1 MPWRTAWQKWKGF
14 EANTVFDRQKNEL
27 LYDSYVWCFA
37 WFVTVFNQNKHVAN
51 AVWQN
56 RKNTVGNLANCGHR
70 TATTIHANMG
80 LIKAKSETAAGTKCA
95 SNWTSRW
102 AENQKK
108 TIVNPVLWCQCIKAL
123 VFNNHHKI
131 LLAKWCEW
139 YFFIEKM
146 CLTTGAK
153 HAKPSANHAL
163 GGTKVHTS
171 VPKIE
176 MSETKHERT
185 CKSAGLPA
193 CLIGKC
199 CFCFCF
205 WFVLVPLFCCYAFL
219 VRLNR
224 VHPPSTPVLW
234 TLSVYLADRLY
245 TRPTKCC
252 FVW

>member
-1 MPWRTAWQKWKGF
+1 M
-14 EANTVFDRQKNEL
+14 
-27 LYDSYVWCFA
+27 
-37 WFVTVFNQNKHVAN
+37 
-51 AVWQN
+51 
-56 RKNTVGNLANCGHR
+56 RKQLDITLGR
-70 TATTIHANMG
+70 
-80 LIKAKSETAAGTKCA
+80 EP
-95 SNWTSRW
+95 
-102 AENQKK
+102 KK

-176 MSETKHERT
+176 MNETKHERT

-252 FVW
+252 FVWQQKVWWRAHLFIPRALTHTLAAR

>member
-1 MPWRTAWQKWKGF
+1 
-14 EANTVFDRQKNEL
+14 
-27 LYDSYVWCFA
+27 
-37 WFVTVFNQNKHVAN
+37 
-51 AVWQN
+51 
-56 RKNTVGNLANCGHR
+56 
-70 TATTIHANMG
+70 
-80 LIKAKSETAAGTKCA
+80 
-95 SNWTSRW
+95 
-102 AENQKK
+102 
-108 TIVNPVLWCQCIKAL
+108 
-123 VFNNHHKI
+123 
-131 LLAKWCEW
+131 
-139 YFFIEKM
+139 M

-224 VHPPSTPVLW
+224 VHPPPPPCYGRLAFIWRIAYIQDLPSAALFDSKKFDGVPISSFREHLRTLW
-234 TLSVYLADRLY
+234 QRGKNIQRCVVFLMKASRVFDNQFHHRICNFGPLTSAALCSI
-245 TRPTKCC
+245 
-252 FVW
+252 